1 MLQYLSYTPWLMLLP
16 MMNLESRAQ
25 VEAELN
31 ARDQREGRMDRF
43 GGEIEDTGE
52 DAELRDKRNPLQ
64 RMQDRV
70 SQSACT
76 AVLVAMRGPLTKE
89 RTAQRGAKGT
99 VFHCVIPP
107 IHCGNVRAILE
118 SDHN

>member
-1 MLQYLSYTPWLMLLP
+1 MIT
-16 MMNLESRAQ
+16 LESRAQ
-25 VEAELN
+25 VEADLN

-70 SQSACT
+70 
-76 AVLVAMRGPLTKE
+76 
-89 RTAQRGAKGT
+89 
-99 VFHCVIPP
+99 
-107 IHCGNVRAILE
+107 
-118 SDHN
+118 